1 MMQYIKN
8 MIDSLL
14 NNWGVSHDI
23 IIHLRL
29 LILLVIL
36 ILLSYLAFWI
46 TKKVVINYI
55 YKIIRHTPVKW
66 DDILADQHNGHTARL
81 DRPTMLVGDHG
92 CHQHNAIDR
101 VVLE

>member
-1 MMQYIKN
+1 MQYIKN

-14 NNWGVSHDI
+14 NNWGASHAI

-36 ILLSYLAFWI
+36 ILLSFLAFWI

-66 DDILADQHNGHTARL
+66 DDILADQHTFNGLAHIIPA
-81 DRPTMLVGDHG
+81 VIVK
-92 CHQHNAIDR
+92 IDP
-101 VVLE
+101 VKNSI